1 MVLLNCP
8 HFECL
13 ITFVSTFA
21 LLSSKQEHSVDQ
33 VTLNKTK
40 RANLLL
46 HNEVTAGQNT
56 SLHVTLGFDFSVFLI
71 SELHAN

>member
-1 MVLLNCP
+1 MVLLDCP

-21 LLSSKQEHSVDQ
+21 ILVSKQENSVDQ
-33 VTLNKTK
+33 VTLFKTK

-46 HNEVTAGQNT
+46 HNGVIAGQT
-56 SLHVTLGFDFSVFLI
+56 KSLHVTLGFDFSVFLI
-71 SELHAN
+71 NELHAN

>member
-21 LLSSKQEHSVDQ
+21 LLASKQDNSVDQ
-33 VTLNKTK
+33 VTLIKTK

-46 HNEVTAGQNT
+46 HNEVPAGQNS

-71 SELHAN
+71 NELHVN